1 MPKNDLSLHCR
12 RKTKQLLKKELS
24 NVTPASSYTGAI
36 EGGSEFFG
44 GTRIM
49 TFMVY
54 FSEVQLGGHTVFPQ
68 AGKIGMLFERC
79 KYKLSWTHFVLAHLA
94 TASSS
99 PVA

>member
-1 MPKNDLSLHCR
+1 MWIVDLISIL
-12 RKTKQLLKKELS
+12 TKYTNL
-24 NVTPASSYTGAI
+24 NVSYSGAI

-68 AGKIGMLFERC
+68 AGKIGLWELFYL
-79 KYKLSWTHFVLAHLA
+79 KDVNTNYNGLI
-94 TASSS
+94 
-99 PVA
+99 